1 MPALV
6 LSLQNVTRSY
16 GEAEKVLALNNV
28 SIDIARGE
36 RVAIMGPS
44 GSGKSTLLNIMC
56 GLDSP
61 TSGKVIFDGHDVA
74 SMSDNERTLLRRRK
88 IGMIFQTFNLLPTLS
103 SVENVALPL
112 RLSGTSL
119 GAATEKAVDT
129 LHLVG
134 LKGRLNNRPDEMAGG
149 ERQRVAIA
157 RSLVVDPL
165 LLLADEPTGNLDSH
179 TGDSILELLD
189 ELHDQLDMTIVLVTH
204 NEHAAEHCPRRVL
217 ICDGSIVDD
226 QRHFEYLDRDALE
239 TV

>member
-1 MPALV
+1 MPVPV

-16 GEAEKVLALNNV
+16 GEAETVLALDNV
-28 SIDIARGE
+28 SIDIAPGE

-61 TSGKVIFDGHDVA
+61 TKGKVIFDGRDLVA
-74 SMSDNERTLLRRRK
+74 MSDNERTLLRRHK

-112 RLSGTSL
+112 RLNGTGL
-119 GAATEKAVDT
+119 RAASEKAANM
-129 LHLVG
+129 LAFVG
-134 LKGRLNNRPDEMAGG
+134 LKQRLNNRPDEMAGG

-157 RSLVVDPL
+157 RSLVLDPL
-165 LLLADEPTGNLDSH
+165 LLLADEPTGNLDTH

-189 ELHDQLDMTIVLVTH
+189 NLHEQLRMTIVLVTH
-204 NEHAAEHCPRRVL
+204 NEHAAERCPRRVL
-217 ICDGSIVDD
+217 ICDGSIVADK
-226 QRHFEYLDRDALE
+226 RYSEYTSQVEQHA
-239 TV
+239 V

>member
-1 MPALV
+1 MPGPV

-16 GEAEKVLALNNV
+16 GEAENVLALNDV
-28 SIDIARGE
+28 SLDIMRGE

-61 TSGKVIFDGHDVA
+61 TSGKVIFDGQNLA
-74 SMSDNERTLLRRRK
+74 AMSDNERTLLRRHK

-112 RLSGTSL
+112 RLSGTGL
-119 GAATEKAVDT
+119 RAATEKAADMLT
-129 LHLVG
+129 LVG
-134 LKGRLNNRPDEMAGG
+134 LAQRLNNRPDEMAGG

-157 RSLVVDPL
+157 RSLVLDPL
-165 LLLADEPTGNLDSH
+165 LLLADEPTGNLDTH

-189 ELHDQLDMTIVLVTH
+189 DLHENLNMTIVLVTH
-204 NEHAAEHCPRRVL
+204 NEHAAERCPRRVQ
-217 ICDGSIVDD
+217 ICDGSIVAD
-226 QRHFEYLDRDALE
+226 QRSPEFVAQGELE